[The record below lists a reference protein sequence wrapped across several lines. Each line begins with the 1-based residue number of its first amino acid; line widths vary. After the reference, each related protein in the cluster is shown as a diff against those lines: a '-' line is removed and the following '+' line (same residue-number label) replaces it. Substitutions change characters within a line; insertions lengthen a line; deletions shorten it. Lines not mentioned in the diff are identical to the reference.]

1 MQTRPVAVC
10 SAASQNFFGVGG
22 GARNPARPRPAL
34 PVRAPGRGR
43 SFPGK
48 FHSKIPPLWPHFPR
62 RFPAVAGVAQAL
74 EVPRIGE
81 QPPVPPVVPD
91 VVHVGGPRPDASPVA
106 FPAEGLP
113 KELPGPEV
121 VRPDFQRVPAPP
133 SGGIL
138 GPGRGLR
145 LVARA
150 ISLPGQGPAAGMP
163 AGPQRFQCHR
173 AITSV
178 GKIKTPEP
186 TNIRWGC
193 HGLWRLTLWPLA
205 ISRMISVR
213 HVRQ

>member
-1 MQTRPVAVC
+1 MQTRPGAVC
-10 SAASQNFFGVGG
+10 SAAPQNFFGVGG
-22 GARNPARPRPAL
+22 GARNPARLRPAP

-48 FHSKIPPLWPHFPR
+48 FHSKIPPFWPHFPH

-81 QPPVPPVVPD
+81 QPPVPLVVPD
-91 VVHVGGPRPDASPVA
+91 VIHVGGLGPDAPA
-106 FPAEGLP
+106 RALPAEGLP
-113 KELPGPEV
+113 QELPGPEA

-133 SGGIL
+133 DSSL
-138 GPGRGLR
+138 PGPWRGLR

-163 AGPQRFQCHR
+163 AGPQRFHCHR

-178 GKIKTPEP
+178 GKNKTSAQAD
-186 TNIRWGC
+186 T
-193 HGLWRLTLWPLA
+193 
-205 ISRMISVR
+205 R
-213 HVRQ
+213 HQA